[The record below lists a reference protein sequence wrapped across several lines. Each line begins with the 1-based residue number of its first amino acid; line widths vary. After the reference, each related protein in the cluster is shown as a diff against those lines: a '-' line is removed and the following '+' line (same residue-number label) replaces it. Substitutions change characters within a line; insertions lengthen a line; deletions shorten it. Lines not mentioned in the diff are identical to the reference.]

1 MLSAAGA
8 QCYEEPASNPCGTG
22 GAKPHVQGLVY
33 IFIAL
38 AALGVGGAAYFGLTF
53 SPIEA
58 IVTAV
63 CFGCVAV
70 LLQERALRLRAEARH
85 ERAIEDLARL
95 LSTDAQAGAVL
106 SQRINTLT
114 DANAGSR
121 LESIEAD
128 ISVLGTVV
136 RQVAETV
143 NELDEARR
151 REPQPGQGP
160 AAAGSARSSIP
171 DEDDEDSFPE
181 PVIPPE
187 LLKQALNEN
196 RLVFH
201 IEPVV
206 SLPQRR
212 PFGYDLVPR
221 LLMLD
226 GEFADP
232 PDFMPRSGSDG
243 LKRQVEEMALDEAV
257 VIARR
262 AKTSGQPIRLF
273 VPLTQATLQD
283 KRLVEQFVALLD
295 ANRAINDALIFAI
308 PQSSFKLLG
317 PQEKMILQQLS
328 RIGIGYALTQVS
340 SLRFD
345 FAEIE
350 SLGFSS
356 VRFDATRFLKQPS
369 IYTDFHTADVA
380 PYARRFHIELT
391 ATGVIDEQQLLALF
405 EDGITLAQGPHIAG
419 PGPVRP
425 DLRIDRPVLVAE
437 PRRAEV

>member
-1 MLSAAGA
+1 M
-8 QCYEEPASNPCGTG
+8 
-22 GAKPHVQGLVY
+22 QGLVY

-58 IVTAV
+58 VVTAV
-63 CFGCVAV
+63 AFGSVAV
-70 LLQERALRLRAEARH
+70 LLQERALRIRAENRL

-106 SQRINTLT
+106 SQRVNALT
-114 DANAGSR
+114 ESNAGSR

-143 NELDEARR
+143 NELEEARR
-151 REPQPGQGP
+151 REESTLTGNNTGPVPGEMFV
-160 AAAGSARSSIP
+160 
-171 DEDDEDSFPE
+171 DEELDDDAFPE
-181 PVIPPE
+181 PVIPVE
-187 LLKQALNEN
+187 LLKQALDEH

-212 PFGYDLVPR
+212 PYGYDLVPR
-221 LLMLD
+221 LMMID
-226 GEFADP
+226 GELADA
-232 PDFMPRSGSDG
+232 PDFMPRTGSEG
-243 LKRQVEEMALDEAV
+243 LIRQVEELALDESV

-273 VPLTQATLQD
+273 VPLTHATLQD
-283 KRLVEQFVALLD
+283 KRLAEQFVALLD
-295 ANRAINDALIFAI
+295 ANRAIADALCFAL
-308 PQSSFKLLG
+308 PQASFKLLG
-317 PQEKMILQQLS
+317 AQEKMILQQLS
-328 RIGIGYALTQVS
+328 RIGIGYTLTNVAN
-340 SLRFD
+340 LRFD
-345 FAEIE
+345 FGELE
-350 SLGFSS
+350 GLGFRS
-356 VRFDATRFLKQPS
+356 VRFDATRFLRQPS
-369 IYTDFHTADVA
+369 LYTDFHTSDVA
-380 PYARRFHIELT
+380 PYARRFHIDLC
-391 ATGVIDEQQLLALF
+391 ASVVVDEQQLLQLF
-405 EDGITLAQGPHIAG
+405 ETGIALAQGPHIAG

-425 DLRIDRPVLVAE
+425 DLRVDRPVLVAE

>member
-1 MLSAAGA
+1 M
-8 QCYEEPASNPCGTG
+8 
-22 GAKPHVQGLVY
+22 QGLVY

-106 SQRINTLT
+106 SQRINALT

-143 NELDEARR
+143 NDLDEARR
-151 REPQPGQGP
+151 REAQTTQPP
-160 AAAGSARSSIP
+160 APSTSTSYADI
-171 DEDDEDSFPE
+171 DDEDAFPE

-206 SLPQRR
+206 TLPQRR

-232 PDFMPRSGSDG
+232 PDFMPRTGGDG

-273 VPLTQATLQD
+273 VPLTHATLQD

-308 PQSSFKLLG
+308 PQASFKLLG

-328 RIGIGYALTQVS
+328 RIGIGYALTQVG

-350 SLGFSS
+350 GLGFAS

-369 IYTDFHTADVA
+369 IYTDFHTNDVA
-380 PYARRFHIELT
+380 PYARRFHIELC

-405 EDGITLAQGPHIAG
+405 EDSITLAQGPHIAG

-425 DLRIDRPVLVAE
+425 DLRVDRPVLVAE
-437 PRRAEV
+437 PQRAEG

>member
-1 MLSAAGA
+1 M
-8 QCYEEPASNPCGTG
+8 
-22 GAKPHVQGLVY
+22 QGLVY

-58 IVTAV
+58 VVTAV
-63 CFGCVAV
+63 AFGSVAV
-70 LLQERALRLRAEARH
+70 LLQERALRIRAENRL

-106 SQRINTLT
+106 SQRVNALT
-114 DANAGSR
+114 ESNAGSR

-143 NELDEARR
+143 NELEEARR
-151 REPQPGQGP
+151 REESTLTGNNTGPVPGEMFV
-160 AAAGSARSSIP
+160 
-171 DEDDEDSFPE
+171 DEELDDDAFPE
-181 PVIPPE
+181 PVIPVE
-187 LLKQALNEN
+187 LLKQALDEH

-212 PFGYDLVPR
+212 PYGYDLVPR
-221 LLMLD
+221 LMMID
-226 GEFADP
+226 GELADA
-232 PDFMPRSGSDG
+232 PDFMPRTGSEG
-243 LKRQVEEMALDEAV
+243 LIRQVEELALDESV

-273 VPLTQATLQD
+273 VPLTHATLQD
-283 KRLVEQFVALLD
+283 KRLAEQFVALLD
-295 ANRAINDALIFAI
+295 ANRAIADALCFAL
-308 PQSSFKLLG
+308 PQASFKLLG
-317 PQEKMILQQLS
+317 AQEKMILQQLS
-328 RIGIGYALTQVS
+328 RIGIGYTLTNVAN
-340 SLRFD
+340 LRFD
-345 FAEIE
+345 FGELE
-350 SLGFSS
+350 GLGFRS
-356 VRFDATRFLKQPS
+356 VRFDATRFLRQPS
-369 IYTDFHTADVA
+369 LYTDFHTSDVA
-380 PYARRFHIELT
+380 PYARRFHIDLC
-391 ATGVIDEQQLLALF
+391 ATGVVDKQQLLQLF
-405 EDGITLAQGPHIAG
+405 ETGIALAQGPHIAG

-425 DLRIDRPVLVAE
+425 DLRVDRPVLVAE

>member
-1 MLSAAGA
+1 M
-8 QCYEEPASNPCGTG
+8 
-22 GAKPHVQGLVY
+22 QGLVY

-58 IVTAV
+58 VVTAV
-63 CFGCVAV
+63 AFGCVAV
-70 LLQERALRLRAEARH
+70 LLQERALRIRAENRL

-106 SQRINTLT
+106 SQRINALT

-143 NELDEARR
+143 NELEEARR
-151 REPQPGQGP
+151 RREAEDDAPSHAEPE
-160 AAAGSARSSIP
+160 A

-187 LLKQALNEN
+187 LLKQAIEEN

-206 SLPQRR
+206 TLPQRR

-221 LLMLD
+221 LMMAD
-226 GEFADP
+226 GELADA
-232 PDFMPRSGSDG
+232 PDFMPRHGGEG
-243 LKRQVEEMALDEAV
+243 LIRRVEEMALDEAV

-262 AKTSGQPIRLF
+262 AKTAGQPIRIF
-273 VPLTQATLQD
+273 APLSTATLQD
-283 KRLVEQFVALLD
+283 KRLAQQFVAMLD
-295 ANRAINDALIFAI
+295 ANRAITDSLIFAI
-308 PQSSFKLLG
+308 PQSNFKLLG
-317 PQEKMILQQLS
+317 PQDKMILQQLS
-328 RIGIGYALTQVS
+328 RIGVGYTLTNAS

-345 FAEIE
+345 FGEIE
-350 SLGFSS
+350 GLGFRS
-356 VRFDATRFLKQPS
+356 VRFDATRFLRQPS
-369 IYTDFHTADVA
+369 IYTDFHTTDVA
-380 PYARRFHIELT
+380 PYARRFHIDLC
-391 ATGVIDEQQLLALF
+391 ATGVVDEQQLLALF
-405 EDGITLAQGPHIAG
+405 EDGITLAQGPHIAA

-425 DLRIDRPVLVAE
+425 DLRIDRPVAVPE

>member
-1 MLSAAGA
+1 M
-8 QCYEEPASNPCGTG
+8 
-22 GAKPHVQGLVY
+22 QGLVY

-58 IVTAV
+58 VVTAV
-63 CFGCVAV
+63 AFGCVAV
-70 LLQERALRLRAEARH
+70 LLQERALRIRAENRL

-106 SQRINTLT
+106 SQRINALT

-143 NELDEARR
+143 NELEEARR
-151 REPQPGQGP
+151 REDSPATGNTPP
-160 AAAGSARSSIP
+160 AASEIFV
-171 DEDDEDSFPE
+171 DEEDDDAFPE
-181 PVIPPE
+181 PVIPAE
-187 LLKQALNEN
+187 LLKQALDEH

-206 SLPQRR
+206 TLPQRR

-221 LLMLD
+221 LMMID
-226 GEFADP
+226 GELADA
-232 PDFMPRSGSDG
+232 PDFMPRAGGEG
-243 LKRQVEEMALDEAV
+243 LVRQVEELALDESV

-273 VPLTQATLQD
+273 VPLTHATLQD
-283 KRLVEQFVALLD
+283 KRLAEQFVALLD
-295 ANRAINDALIFAI
+295 ANRAIGDALVFAI

-317 PQEKMILQQLS
+317 AQEKMILQQLS
-328 RIGIGYALTQVS
+328 RIGIAYTLTHVAN
-340 SLRFD
+340 LRFD
-345 FAEIE
+345 FGELE
-350 SLGFSS
+350 GLGFKS
-356 VRFDATRFLKQPS
+356 VRFDATRFLRQPS
-369 IYTDFHTADVA
+369 IYTDFHTSDVA
-380 PYARRFHIELT
+380 PYARRFHIDLC
-391 ATGVIDEQQLLALF
+391 ATGVVDEQQLLALF
-405 EDGITLAQGPHIAG
+405 EDGIALAQGPHIAG

-425 DLRIDRPVLVAE
+425 DLRIDRPVLAAE

>member
-1 MLSAAGA
+1 M
-8 QCYEEPASNPCGTG
+8 
-22 GAKPHVQGLVY
+22 QGLVY

-38 AALGVGGAAYFGLTF
+38 AALGIGGAAYFGLTF

-70 LLQERALRLRAEARH
+70 ILQERALRTRAEARM

-106 SQRINTLT
+106 SQRINALT

-143 NELDEARR
+143 SELEEARKR
-151 REPQPGQGP
+151 GGGPGGTVAASAETIVEPE
-160 AAAGSARSSIP
+160 
-171 DEDDEDSFPE
+171 DEDAFPE

-187 LLKQALNEN
+187 LFKQALDEN
-196 RLVFH
+196 RLIFH

-206 SLPQRR
+206 TLPQRR

-221 LLMLD
+221 LQMLD

-232 PDFMPRSGSDG
+232 PDFMPRTGG
-243 LKRQVEEMALDEAV
+243 EKLVRQVEELALDEAV

-273 VPLTQATLQD
+273 APLTQATLLD
-283 KRLVEQFVALLD
+283 KRLVEQFVALVD
-295 ANRAINDALIFAI
+295 ANRAIADSLSFAI
-308 PQSSFKLLG
+308 PQLSFKLLG
-317 PQEKMILQQLS
+317 PQEKMVLQQLS
-328 RIGIGYALTQVS
+328 RIGIGYALTHVAN
-340 SLRFD
+340 LRFD
-345 FAEIE
+345 FGEIE
-350 SLGFSS
+350 GLGFRS
-356 VRFDATRFLKQPS
+356 VRFDATRFLRQPS
-369 IYTDFHTADVA
+369 IYTDFHTSDVA
-380 PYARRFHIELT
+380 PYARRFHIDLC
-391 ATGVIDEQQLLALF
+391 ATGVVDEQQLLALF
-405 EDGITLAQGPHIAG
+405 EDGITLAQGPHIAA

-425 DLRIDRPVLVAE
+425 DLRIDRPVVVPEA
-437 PRRAEV
+437 RRAEV

>member
-1 MLSAAGA
+1 
-8 QCYEEPASNPCGTG
+8 
-22 GAKPHVQGLVY
+22 VQGLVY

-58 IVTAV
+58 VVTAV
-63 CFGCVAV
+63 AFGCVAV
-70 LLQERALRLRAEARH
+70 LLQERALRIRAENRL

-106 SQRINTLT
+106 SQRINALT

-143 NELDEARR
+143 NELEEARR
-151 REPQPGQGP
+151 KREDEADAP
-160 AAAGSARSSIP
+160 ARSEP
-171 DEDDEDSFPE
+171 EPLEDDEDAFPE

-187 LLKQALNEN
+187 LLKQAIDEN

-221 LLMLD
+221 LMMAD
-226 GEFADP
+226 GELADA
-232 PDFMPRSGSDG
+232 PDFMPRHGGEG
-243 LKRQVEEMALDEAV
+243 LIRRVEEMALDEAV

-273 VPLTQATLQD
+273 VPLTTATLQD
-283 KRLVEQFVALLD
+283 KRLAQQFVAMLD

-308 PQSSFKLLG
+308 PQSNFKLLG

-328 RIGIGYALTQVS
+328 RIGVGYALTHAS

-350 SLGFSS
+350 GLGFRS
-356 VRFDATRFLKQPS
+356 VRFDAMRFLRQPS
-369 IYTDFHTADVA
+369 IYTDFHTTDVA
-380 PYARRFHIELT
+380 PYARRFHIDLC
-391 ATGVIDEQQLLALF
+391 ATGVLDEQQLLALF
-405 EDGITLAQGPHIAG
+405 EDGITLAQGPHIAA

-425 DLRIDRPVLVAE
+425 DLRIDRPVTVPE

>member
-1 MLSAAGA
+1 M
-8 QCYEEPASNPCGTG
+8 
-22 GAKPHVQGLVY
+22 QGLVY

-58 IVTAV
+58 VVTAV
-63 CFGCVAV
+63 AFGCVAV
-70 LLQERALRLRAEARH
+70 LLQERALRMRSEARL

-106 SQRINTLT
+106 SQRINALT

-143 NELDEARR
+143 NELEEARR
-151 REPQPGQGP
+151 RDEGTGSK
-160 AAAGSARSSIP
+160 AADTTRIEEEE
-171 DEDDEDSFPE
+171 DEDAFPE

-187 LLKQALNEN
+187 LLKQALEEN

-206 SLPQRR
+206 TLPQRR
-212 PFGYDLVPR
+212 PYGYDLAPR
-221 LLMLD
+221 LMMLD
-226 GEFADP
+226 GEFADA
-232 PDFMPRSGSDG
+232 PDFMPRTGGTG
-243 LKRQVEEMALDEAV
+243 LIRQVEELALDESV

-273 VPLTQATLQD
+273 VPLTEATLQD

-295 ANRAINDALIFAI
+295 ANRAIADALCFAI
-308 PQSSFKLLG
+308 PQQSFKLLG
-317 PQEKMILQQLS
+317 AQEKMVLQQLS
-328 RIGIGYALTQVS
+328 RIGVTYTLTHVAN
-340 SLRFD
+340 LRFD

-350 SLGFSS
+350 GLGFKS
-356 VRFDATRFLKQPS
+356 VRFDATRFLRQPS

-380 PYARRFHIELT
+380 PYARRFHIELC
-391 ATGVIDEQQLLALF
+391 ATGVVDEQQLLALF

>member
-1 MLSAAGA
+1 M
-8 QCYEEPASNPCGTG
+8 
-22 GAKPHVQGLVY
+22 QGLVY
-33 IFIAL
+33 IFIGL

-58 IVTAV
+58 VVTAV
-63 CFGCVAV
+63 AFGCVAV
-70 LLQERALRLRAEARH
+70 LLQERALRIRAENRL
-85 ERAIEDLARL
+85 ERGIEDLARL

-106 SQRINTLT
+106 SQRINALT

-143 NELDEARR
+143 NELEEARR
-151 REPQPGQGP
+151 RDEGAIGKP
-160 AAAGSARSSIP
+160 APVKA
-171 DEDDEDSFPE
+171 ELFVDDEEDAFPE

-187 LLKQALNEN
+187 LLKQALEEN

-206 SLPQRR
+206 TLPQRR

-221 LLMLD
+221 LLMMD
-226 GEFADP
+226 GELADA
-232 PDFMPRSGSDG
+232 PDFMPRSGGDG
-243 LKRQVEEMALDEAV
+243 LIRQIEELALDEAV

-295 ANRAINDALIFAI
+295 ANRAIGDALCFAI
-308 PQSSFKLLG
+308 PQQSFKLLG
-317 PQEKMILQQLS
+317 AQEKMVLQQLS
-328 RIGIGYALTQVS
+328 RIGISYALTHVAN
-340 SLRFD
+340 LRFD

-350 SLGFSS
+350 GLGFKS
-356 VRFDATRFLKQPS
+356 VRFDATRFLRQPS

-380 PYARRFHIELT
+380 PYVRRFHIDLC
-391 ATGVIDEQQLLALF
+391 ATDVVDEQQLLALF

-425 DLRIDRPVLVAE
+425 DLRIDRPALVAE

>member
-1 MLSAAGA
+1 M
-8 QCYEEPASNPCGTG
+8 
-22 GAKPHVQGLVY
+22 QGLVY

-58 IVTAV
+58 VVTAV
-63 CFGCVAV
+63 AFGCVAV
-70 LLQERALRLRAEARH
+70 LLQERALRIRAENRL

-106 SQRINTLT
+106 SQRINALT

-143 NELDEARR
+143 NELEEARR
-151 REPQPGQGP
+151 REDSLATGNTPP
-160 AAAGSARSSIP
+160 AASEIFV
-171 DEDDEDSFPE
+171 DEEDDDAFPE
-181 PVIPPE
+181 PVIPAE
-187 LLKQALNEN
+187 LLKQALDEH

-206 SLPQRR
+206 TLPQRR

-221 LLMLD
+221 LMMID
-226 GEFADP
+226 GELADA
-232 PDFMPRSGSDG
+232 PDFMPRAGGEG
-243 LKRQVEEMALDEAV
+243 LVRQVEELALDESV

-273 VPLTQATLQD
+273 VPLTHATLQD
-283 KRLVEQFVALLD
+283 KRLAEQFVALLD
-295 ANRAINDALIFAI
+295 ANRAIGDALVFAI

-317 PQEKMILQQLS
+317 AQEKMILQQLS
-328 RIGIGYALTQVS
+328 RIGIAYTLTHVAN
-340 SLRFD
+340 LRFD
-345 FAEIE
+345 FGELE
-350 SLGFSS
+350 GLGFKS
-356 VRFDATRFLKQPS
+356 VRFDATRFLRQPS
-369 IYTDFHTADVA
+369 IYTDFHTSDVA
-380 PYARRFHIELT
+380 PYARRFHIDLC
-391 ATGVIDEQQLLALF
+391 ATGVVDEQQLLALF
-405 EDGITLAQGPHIAG
+405 EDGIALAQGPHIAG

-425 DLRIDRPVLVAE
+425 DLRIDRPVLAAE

>member
-1 MLSAAGA
+1 M
-8 QCYEEPASNPCGTG
+8 
-22 GAKPHVQGLVY
+22 QGLVY

-58 IVTAV
+58 VVTAV
-63 CFGCVAV
+63 AFGCVAV
-70 LLQERALRLRAEARH
+70 LLQERALRIRAENRL

-106 SQRINTLT
+106 SQRINALT

-143 NELDEARR
+143 NELEEARR
-151 REPQPGQGP
+151 REDSTATGNTPP
-160 AAAGSARSSIP
+160 AASEIFV
-171 DEDDEDSFPE
+171 DEEDDDAFPE
-181 PVIPPE
+181 PVIPAE
-187 LLKQALNEN
+187 LLKQALDEH

-206 SLPQRR
+206 TLPQRR

-221 LLMLD
+221 LMMID
-226 GEFADP
+226 GELADA
-232 PDFMPRSGSDG
+232 PDFMPRAGGEG
-243 LKRQVEEMALDEAV
+243 LVRQVEELALDESV

-273 VPLTQATLQD
+273 VPLTHATLQD
-283 KRLVEQFVALLD
+283 KRLAEQFVALLD
-295 ANRAINDALIFAI
+295 ANRAIGDALVFAI

-317 PQEKMILQQLS
+317 AQEKMILQQLS
-328 RIGIGYALTQVS
+328 RIGIAYTLTHVAN
-340 SLRFD
+340 LRFD
-345 FAEIE
+345 FGELE
-350 SLGFSS
+350 GLGFKS
-356 VRFDATRFLKQPS
+356 VRFDATRFLRQPS
-369 IYTDFHTADVA
+369 IYTDFHTSDVA
-380 PYARRFHIELT
+380 PYARRFHIDLC
-391 ATGVIDEQQLLALF
+391 ATGVVDEQQLLALF
-405 EDGITLAQGPHIAG
+405 EDGIALAQGPHIAG

-425 DLRIDRPVLVAE
+425 DLRIDRPVLAAE

>member
-1 MLSAAGA
+1 
-8 QCYEEPASNPCGTG
+8 
-22 GAKPHVQGLVY
+22 VQGLVY

-58 IVTAV
+58 VVTAV
-63 CFGCVAV
+63 AFGCVAV
-70 LLQERALRLRAEARH
+70 ILQERALRVRAENRL

-106 SQRINTLT
+106 SQRINALT

-143 NELDEARR
+143 SDLEEARR
-151 REPQPGQGP
+151 RDEGMGAP
-160 AAAGSARSSIP
+160 AAPVPADQ
-171 DEDDEDSFPE
+171 DEDAFPE

-187 LLKQALNEN
+187 LLKQALDES

-221 LLMLD
+221 LMMLD
-226 GEFADP
+226 GELADP
-232 PDFMPRSGSDG
+232 PDFMPRSGGEG
-243 LKRQVEEMALDEAV
+243 LVRQVEELALDESV

-273 VPLTQATLQD
+273 VPLTHATLQD
-283 KRLVEQFVALLD
+283 KRLVEQLVALLD
-295 ANRAINDALIFAI
+295 ANRAIADALCFAI
-308 PQSSFKLLG
+308 PHASFKVLG
-317 PQEKMILQQLS
+317 AQEKMMLQQLS
-328 RIGIGYALTQVS
+328 RIGIGYTLTHVPN
-340 SLRFD
+340 LRFD

-350 SLGFSS
+350 GLGFKS
-356 VRFDATRFLKQPS
+356 VRFDATRFLRQPS
-369 IYTDFHTADVA
+369 IYTDFHTTDVA
-380 PYARRFHIELT
+380 PYARRFHIELC
-391 ATGVIDEQQLLALF
+391 ATGVVDEQQLLALF

-425 DLRIDRPVLVAE
+425 DLRIDRAIHTPE
-437 PRRAEV
+437 PRRAAEV

>member
-1 MLSAAGA
+1 M
-8 QCYEEPASNPCGTG
+8 
-22 GAKPHVQGLVY
+22 QGLVY

-58 IVTAV
+58 VVTAV
-63 CFGCVAV
+63 AFGSVAV
-70 LLQERALRLRAEARH
+70 LLQERALRIRAENRL

-106 SQRINTLT
+106 SQRVNALT
-114 DANAGSR
+114 ESNAGSR

-143 NELDEARR
+143 NELEEARR
-151 REPQPGQGP
+151 REESTLTGNNTGP
-160 AAAGSARSSIP
+160 APG
-171 DEDDEDSFPE
+171 EMFVDDELDDDAFPE
-181 PVIPPE
+181 PVIPVE
-187 LLKQALNEN
+187 LLKQALDEH

-212 PFGYDLVPR
+212 PYGYDLVPR
-221 LLMLD
+221 LMMID
-226 GEFADP
+226 GELADA
-232 PDFMPRSGSDG
+232 PDFMPRTGSEG
-243 LKRQVEEMALDEAV
+243 LIRQVEELALDESV

-273 VPLTQATLQD
+273 VPLTHATLQD
-283 KRLVEQFVALLD
+283 KRLAEQFVALLD
-295 ANRAINDALIFAI
+295 ANRAIADALCFAL
-308 PQSSFKLLG
+308 PQASFKLLG
-317 PQEKMILQQLS
+317 AQEKMILQQLS
-328 RIGIGYALTQVS
+328 RIGIGYTLTNVAN
-340 SLRFD
+340 LRFD
-345 FAEIE
+345 FGELE
-350 SLGFSS
+350 GLGFRS
-356 VRFDATRFLKQPS
+356 VRFDATRFLRQPS
-369 IYTDFHTADVA
+369 LYTDFHTSDVA
-380 PYARRFHIELT
+380 PYARRFHIDLC
-391 ATGVIDEQQLLALF
+391 ATGVVDEQQLLQLF
-405 EDGITLAQGPHIAG
+405 ETGIALAQGPHIAG

-425 DLRIDRPVLVAE
+425 DLRVDRPVLVAE

>member
-1 MLSAAGA
+1 M
-8 QCYEEPASNPCGTG
+8 
-22 GAKPHVQGLVY
+22 QGLVY

-58 IVTAV
+58 VVTAV
-63 CFGCVAV
+63 AFGCVAV
-70 LLQERALRLRAEARH
+70 LLQERALRIRAENRL

-106 SQRINTLT
+106 SQRINALT

-143 NELDEARR
+143 NELEEARR
-151 REPQPGQGP
+151 REDSP
-160 AAAGSARSSIP
+160 ATGNTPSAASEIFV
-171 DEDDEDSFPE
+171 DEEDDDAFPE
-181 PVIPPE
+181 PVIPAE
-187 LLKQALNEN
+187 LLKQALDEH

-206 SLPQRR
+206 TLPQRR

-221 LLMLD
+221 LMMID
-226 GEFADP
+226 GELADA
-232 PDFMPRSGSDG
+232 PDFMPRAGGEG
-243 LKRQVEEMALDEAV
+243 LVRQVEELALDESV

-273 VPLTQATLQD
+273 VPLTHATLQD
-283 KRLVEQFVALLD
+283 KRLAEQFVALLD
-295 ANRAINDALIFAI
+295 ANRAIGDALVFAI

-317 PQEKMILQQLS
+317 AQEKMILQQLS
-328 RIGIGYALTQVS
+328 RIGIAYTLTHVAN
-340 SLRFD
+340 LRFD
-345 FAEIE
+345 FGELE
-350 SLGFSS
+350 GLGFKS
-356 VRFDATRFLKQPS
+356 VRFDATRFLRQPS
-369 IYTDFHTADVA
+369 IYTDFHTSDVA
-380 PYARRFHIELT
+380 PYARRFHIDLC
-391 ATGVIDEQQLLALF
+391 ATGVVDEQQLLALF
-405 EDGITLAQGPHIAG
+405 EDGIALAQGPHIAG

-425 DLRIDRPVLVAE
+425 DLRIDRPVLAAE

>member
-1 MLSAAGA
+1 M
-8 QCYEEPASNPCGTG
+8 
-22 GAKPHVQGLVY
+22 QGLVY

-38 AALGVGGAAYFGLTF
+38 AAIGVGGAAYFGLTF

-58 IVTAV
+58 VVTAV
-63 CFGCVAV
+63 TFGCVAV
-70 LLQERALRLRAEARH
+70 LLQERALRIRAENRL

-106 SQRINTLT
+106 SQRINALT

-143 NELDEARR
+143 SELEEARR
-151 REPQPGQGP
+151 RDEAP
-160 AAAGSARSSIP
+160 AGSAAP
-171 DEDDEDSFPE
+171 EPAVLDEEDEDAFPE

-196 RLVFH
+196 RIVFH

-206 SLPQRR
+206 TLPQRR

-221 LLMLD
+221 LMMMD
-226 GEFADP
+226 GELADA
-232 PDFMPRSGSDG
+232 PDFMPRTGGEG
-243 LKRQVEEMALDEAV
+243 LIRQVEELALDESV
-257 VIARR
+257 VVARR

-273 VPLTQATLQD
+273 VPLTHATLQD
-283 KRLVEQFVALLD
+283 KRLAEQFVALLD
-295 ANRAINDALIFAI
+295 ANRAIGDALCFAI
-308 PQSSFKLLG
+308 PQASFKLLG
-317 PQEKMILQQLS
+317 AQEKMVLQQLS
-328 RIGIGYALTQVS
+328 RIGVSYALTHVAN
-340 SLRFD
+340 LRFD
-345 FAEIE
+345 FGEIE
-350 SLGFSS
+350 GLGFKS
-356 VRFDATRFLKQPS
+356 VRFDATRFLRQPS
-369 IYTDFHTADVA
+369 IYTDFHTSDVA
-380 PYARRFHIELT
+380 PYARRFHIDLC
-391 ATGVIDEQQLLALF
+391 ATGVVDEQQLLRLF

-425 DLRIDRPVLVAE
+425 DLRIDRPVVTAE
-437 PRRAEV
+437 PRHAEV

>member
-1 MLSAAGA
+1 
-8 QCYEEPASNPCGTG
+8 
-22 GAKPHVQGLVY
+22 VQGLVY

-58 IVTAV
+58 VVTAV
-63 CFGCVAV
+63 AFGSVAV
-70 LLQERALRLRAEARH
+70 LLQERALRIRAENRL

-106 SQRINTLT
+106 SQRINALT

-143 NELDEARR
+143 NELEEARR
-151 REPQPGQGP
+151 RDEGPSGKADEPEL
-160 AAAGSARSSIP
+160 AEE
-171 DEDDEDSFPE
+171 DEDAFPE

-187 LLKQALNEN
+187 LLKQALDEN

-221 LLMLD
+221 LTMMD
-226 GEFADP
+226 GELADA
-232 PDFMPRSGSDG
+232 PDFMPRTGGEG
-243 LKRQVEEMALDEAV
+243 LVRQVEELALDESV

-273 VPLTQATLQD
+273 VPLTHATLQD

-295 ANRAINDALIFAI
+295 ANRAISDALCFAI

-317 PQEKMILQQLS
+317 AQEKMVLQQLA
-328 RIGIGYALTQVS
+328 RIGISYSLTHVAN
-340 SLRFD
+340 LRFD
-345 FAEIE
+345 FGEIE
-350 SLGFSS
+350 GLGFKS
-356 VRFDATRFLKQPS
+356 VRFDATRFLRQPS
-369 IYTDFHTADVA
+369 IYTDFHTSDVA
-380 PYARRFHIELT
+380 PYARRFHIDLC
-391 ATGVIDEQQLLALF
+391 ATGVVDEHQLLALF

-425 DLRIDRPVLVAE
+425 DLRIDRPIPVAA

>member
-1 MLSAAGA
+1 M
-8 QCYEEPASNPCGTG
+8 
-22 GAKPHVQGLVY
+22 QGLVY

-38 AALGVGGAAYFGLTF
+38 AALGIGGAAYFGLTF

-70 LLQERALRLRAEARH
+70 ILQERALRTRAEARM

-106 SQRINTLT
+106 SQRINALT
-114 DANAGSR
+114 DTNAGSR

-143 NELDEARR
+143 NELDEARKR
-151 REPQPGQGP
+151 GEGPGGHV
-160 AAAGSARSSIP
+160 AASAETIVEAE
-171 DEDDEDSFPE
+171 DEDAFPE

-187 LLKQALNEN
+187 LLKQALDEN
-196 RLVFH
+196 RLIFH

-206 SLPQRR
+206 TLPQRR

-221 LLMLD
+221 LQMLD
-226 GEFADP
+226 GELADP
-232 PDFMPRSGSDG
+232 PDFMPRTGG
-243 LKRQVEEMALDEAV
+243 EKLVRQVEELALDEAV

-273 VPLTQATLQD
+273 APLSQATLLD
-283 KRLVEQFVALLD
+283 KRLVEQFVALVD
-295 ANRAINDALIFAI
+295 ANRAIADSLCFAI
-308 PQSSFKLLG
+308 PQQSFKLLG

-328 RIGIGYALTQVS
+328 RIGIGYALTHVAN
-340 SLRFD
+340 LRFD
-345 FAEIE
+345 FGEIE
-350 SLGFSS
+350 GLGFKS
-356 VRFDATRFLKQPS
+356 VRFDATRFLRQPS
-369 IYTDFHTADVA
+369 IYTDFHTSDVA
-380 PYARRFHIELT
+380 PYARRFHIDLC
-391 ATGVIDEQQLLALF
+391 ATGVVDEQQLLALF
-405 EDGITLAQGPHIAG
+405 EDGITLAQGPHIAA

-425 DLRIDRPVLVAE
+425 DLRIDRPVLMPEV
-437 PRRAEV
+437 RRAEV